1 MEKSEIKYSLKNI
14 PIPSKE
20 CYQLKLINKLKSL
33 VKCLRWR
40 AFYYLN
46 QQKCDHEI
54 KETFG
59 LKSRKCPPTCPN
71 LIPFKKDLSDMVLS
85 LKFRHVKDSFQHEL
99 SQAIRKI
106 KSSQN
111 VFVFTDKT
119 NTIYEMSEDHHKK
132 LLHDNVTKT
141 YQKAPPKLKASI
153 HMEAQSISTKLKI
166 SDRVKRIARTL
177 AFVIVKDHKDN
188 FRSNPTGHLIHPS
201 KNELGKVSMQLVE
214 KINSDIIE
222 KLQLNQWHN
231 TNAILKWFN
240 NITDKSNCSFI

>member
-1 MEKSEIKYSLKNI
+1 M
-14 PIPSKE
+14 SK
-20 CYQLKLINKLKSL
+20 
-33 VKCLRWR
+33 
-40 AFYYLN
+40 
-46 QQKCDHEI
+46 
-54 KETFG
+54 
-59 LKSRKCPPTCPN
+59 
-71 LIPFKKDLSDMVLS
+71 
-85 LKFRHVKDSFQHEL
+85 
-99 SQAIRKI
+99 
-106 KSSQN
+106 
-111 VFVFTDKT
+111 
-119 NTIYEMSEDHHKK
+119 DHHKK